1 MAVQSPAEFPAAP
14 PPSSSS
20 RGGPMRTPR
29 AGELGAPQY
38 RRLFGAGREVSIH
51 WLTFLLTTALVLAPV
66 VPILVQSVRNQP
78 LYAAGGAFT
87 LSNYRAL
94 FTEAEFGTII
104 LNTLQFAALTTVFA
118 LAIAVPMAILLER
131 TRFPAARL
139 IGQVLR
145 WPIYISP
152 LVLGFGW
159 IVIYGPAGFMTTVV
173 REGFGW
179 VPWNLYSMPG
189 MAFVEAVAQ
198 VPIAYLFCAN
208 ALAASDTSLENAAR
222 TVGAGPLRI
231 LRSVVVPMLR
241 PPVLYAGLL
250 IFGTAVETLSIP
262 LILGEPAGITLFS
275 SFLYE
280 QGIDSV
286 APDYGLLGAAST
298 LVLVSTVALVIL
310 QGRLLRHAQ
319 RFVSVRG
326 KATRADLL
334 DIGRWKWLGFGFVG
348 LYILFGVLLPM
359 TALILRAF
367 TSLLTPLVN
376 PLGLLTLDNFKLIFS
391 YAPYTESITN
401 SITVAFIGALAV
413 TLFGTVVVLVA
424 RRSNFRLARL
434 LEATAQA
441 PHAVPGLIVGIGF
454 FWAFAW
460 IPGGDLV
467 KGTLFALIIAFGVR
481 AIPSAY
487 GAISPAT
494 MQLGGELDNA
504 ARVAGADWWLTVSR
518 ILIRLLVP
526 AMLASFLLIWTTMI
540 REYAPAMFLAGA
552 ESQVI
557 GTTAIDRWTQ
567 GETGSVAALATLQ
580 IAVTAVVAGLAGL
593 MLRDRNS
600 AEKAA
605 VTATKAI
612 EKEQTHA

>member
-1 MAVQSPAEFPAAP
+1 MAIHTPEAPSP
-14 PPSSSS
+14 S
-20 RGGPMRTPR
+20 RGSAQR
-29 AGELGAPQY
+29 ADTLGTPQY
-38 RRLFGAGREVSIH
+38 RRLFGAGREVTIH
-51 WLTFLLTTALVLAPV
+51 WLTFLVTTALVLAPV
-66 VPILVQSVRNQP
+66 VPILYQSIRNQP

-87 LSNYRAL
+87 FSNYAHL
-94 FTEAEFGTII
+94 FTEAGFGSII
-104 LNTLQFAALTTVFA
+104 LDTLYFAVLTTVFA
-118 LAIAVPMAILLER
+118 LAIAVPMAILLQR

-139 IGQVLR
+139 FGQVLR

-152 LVLGFGW
+152 LVLAFGW
-159 IVIYGPAGFMTTVV
+159 IVVYGPAGFLTTTL
-173 REGFGW
+173 RESLGW
-179 VPWNLYSMPG
+179 VPWNLYSLPG

-198 VPIAYLFCAN
+198 VPVAYLFCAN

-241 PPVLYAGLL
+241 PPMLYAGLL

-262 LILGEPAGITLFS
+262 LILGQPAEITLFS

-286 APDYGLLGAAST
+286 SPDYGLLGAAST
-298 LVLVSTVALVIL
+298 FMLLTTIGLVVVQA
-310 QGRLLRHAQ
+310 RLLKQAQ

-326 KATRADLL
+326 KANRSGLL
-334 DIGRWKWLGFGFVG
+334 DIGGWKWLGFAFVG
-348 LYILFGVLLPM
+348 IYVVFGALLPM
-359 TALILRAF
+359 IALVMRAF

-376 PLGLLTLDNFKLIFS
+376 PFDLFTLDNFRLIFA

-401 SITVAFIGALAV
+401 SITIAFIGAVAV

-424 RRSNFRLARL
+424 RRSGFRYARL
-434 LEATAQA
+434 LETTAQS
-441 PHAVPGLIVGIGF
+441 PHAVPGLIIGIGF

-460 IPGGDLV
+460 MPGGDAV
-467 KGTLFALIIAFGVR
+467 RGTLLALIIAFGVR
-481 AIPSAY
+481 ALPSAY

-494 MQLGGELDNA
+494 MQLGSELDNA
-504 ARVAGADWWLTVSR
+504 ARVAGADWWRTVSR
-518 ILIRLLVP
+518 ILVRLLVP
-526 AMLASFLLIWTTMI
+526 AMLASFLLIWTQMI

-557 GTTAIDRWTQ
+557 GTTAIDLWTQ

-580 IAVTAVVAGLAGL
+580 IAVTALVAGLAGL
-593 MLRDRNS
+593 LLRDRKS
-600 AEKAA
+600 TQDKKAVQSVKSMKEK
-605 VTATKAI
+605 
-612 EKEQTHA
+612 THA

>member
-1 MAVQSPAEFPAAP
+1 MATQTPPASAP
-14 PPSSSS
+14 P
-20 RGGPMRTPR
+20 RTLR
-29 AGELGAPQY
+29 AGELGTPHY
-38 RRLFGAGREVSIH
+38 RRFFGVGREVTIH
-51 WLTFLLTTALVLAPV
+51 WLTFLVTAALVLAPV
-66 VPILVQSVRNQP
+66 VPILYQSVRNQP

-87 LSNYRAL
+87 LSNYVHL

-104 LNTLQFAALTTVFA
+104 LNTLLFALLTTAFA

-131 TRFPAARL
+131 TRFPAARVL
-139 IGQVLR
+139 GQVLR

-152 LVLGFGW
+152 LVLAFGW
-159 IVIYGPAGFMTTVV
+159 IVVYGPAGFLTTAM
-173 REGFGW
+173 REGMGW
-179 VPWNLYSMPG
+179 VPWNLYSMTG

-222 TVGAGPLRI
+222 SVGAGPIRI
-231 LRSVVVPMLR
+231 LRSIVIPMLR

-262 LILGEPAGITLFS
+262 LILGEPAEITMFS

-280 QGIDSV
+280 QGIDAVS
-286 APDYGLLGAAST
+286 PDYGLLGAAST
-298 LVLVSTVALVIL
+298 FMLLTTVGLVIF
-310 QGRLLRHAQ
+310 QARLLKHAQ

-326 KATRADLL
+326 KATRSNLL
-334 DIGRWKWLGFGFVG
+334 DIGRWKWAGFAFVG
-348 LYILFGVLLPM
+348 IYIVFGVLLPM
-359 TALILRAF
+359 IALILRAF
-367 TSLLTPLVN
+367 TTLLTPLVN
-376 PLGLLTLDNFKLIFS
+376 PLKLLTLDNFELIFS
-391 YAPYTESITN
+391 YTPYTESITN
-401 SITVAFIGALAV
+401 SITVAFIGATVV

-434 LEATAQA
+434 LEIAAQS

-460 IPGGDLV
+460 MPGGDAV
-467 KGTLFALIIAFGVR
+467 RGTLLALVIAFGVR
-481 AIPSAY
+481 ALPSAY

-494 MQLGGELDNA
+494 MQLGSELDNA
-504 ARVAGADWWLTVSR
+504 ARAAGADWWRTVSR
-518 ILIRLLVP
+518 ILLRLLVP

-557 GTTAIDRWTQ
+557 GTTAIDLWTQ

-593 MLRDRNS
+593 LLKGRK
-600 AEKAA
+600 EKN
-605 VTATKAI
+605 
-612 EKEQTHA
+612 HA

>member
-1 MAVQSPAEFPAAP
+1 MATETPPAPAP
-14 PPSSSS
+14 P
-20 RGGPMRTPR
+20 RTLR
-29 AGELGAPQY
+29 AGELGTPQY
-38 RRLFGAGREVSIH
+38 RRLFGAGREVTIH
-51 WLTFLLTTALVLAPV
+51 WVTFLVTAALVLAAV
-66 VPILVQSVRNQP
+66 VPILYQSIRNQP

-87 LSNYRAL
+87 LSNYVHL

-104 LNTLQFAALTTVFA
+104 LNTLLFAVLTTVFA

-139 IGQVLR
+139 FGQVLR

-152 LVLGFGW
+152 LVLAFGW
-159 IVIYGPAGFMTTVV
+159 IVVYGPAGFLTSTV
-173 REGFGW
+173 REAMGW
-179 VPWNLYSMPG
+179 VPWNLYTLPG

-198 VPIAYLFCAN
+198 VPVAYLFCAN

-222 TVGAGPLRI
+222 SVGAGPVRV
-231 LRSVVVPMLR
+231 LRSVVIPMLR

-262 LILGEPAGITLFS
+262 LILGGPAELTLFS

-280 QGIDSV
+280 QGIDAVS
-286 APDYGLLGAAST
+286 PDYGLLGAAST
-298 LVLVSTVALVIL
+298 FMLVTTVGLVIV
-310 QGRLLRHAQ
+310 QARLLKQAQ

-326 KATRADLL
+326 KAARSNLL
-334 DIGRWKWLGFGFVG
+334 DLGGWKWVGFAFVG
-348 LYILFGVLLPM
+348 VYVVFGALLPM
-359 TALILRAF
+359 IALVLRAF

-376 PLGLLTLDNFKLIFS
+376 PLKLLTLDNFRLIFS

-401 SITVAFIGALAV
+401 SITVAFIGAVAV
-413 TLFGTVVVLVA
+413 TVFGTVVVLVA
-424 RRSNFRLARL
+424 RRSDFRLARL
-434 LEATAQA
+434 LETAAQS
-441 PHAVPGLIVGIGF
+441 PHAVPGLIIGIGF

-460 IPGGDLV
+460 MPGGDAV
-467 KGTLFALIIAFGVR
+467 RGTLFALVIAFGLR
-481 AIPSAY
+481 ALPSAY

-494 MQLGGELDNA
+494 MQLGSELDNA
-504 ARVAGADWWLTVSR
+504 ARVAGADWWRTVSR

-526 AMLASFLLIWTTMI
+526 AMLASFLLIWTQMI

-557 GTTAIDRWTQ
+557 GTTAIDLWTQ

-593 MLRDRNS
+593 LLKGRK
-600 AEKAA
+600 EKNNA
-605 VTATKAI
+605 
-612 EKEQTHA
+612 

>member
-1 MAVQSPAEFPAAP
+1 MAIQTPPAP
-14 PPSSSS
+14 PAP
-20 RGGPMRTPR
+20 THAPR
-29 AGELGAPQY
+29 AGELGTPQY
-38 RRLFGAGREVSIH
+38 RRLFGAGREVTIH
-51 WLTFLLTTALVLAPV
+51 WLTFLVTAVLVLAPV
-66 VPILVQSVRNQP
+66 VPILYQSVRNQP

-87 LSNYRAL
+87 LSNYTKL
-94 FTEAEFGTII
+94 FSEAGFGSII
-104 LNTLQFAALTTVFA
+104 LDTLLFAVLTTVFA

-139 IGQVLR
+139 FGQILR

-152 LVLGFGW
+152 LVLAFGW
-159 IVIYGPAGFMTTVV
+159 IVVYGPAGFLTSAV

-179 VPWNLYSMPG
+179 VPWNLYSLTG

-222 TVGAGPLRI
+222 SVGAGPLRI

-241 PPVLYAGLL
+241 PPMLYAGLL
-250 IFGTAVETLSIP
+250 IFGTSIETLSIP
-262 LILGEPAGITLFS
+262 LILGEPAGVTLFS
-275 SFLYE
+275 NFLYE
-280 QGIDSV
+280 QGIDSIN
-286 APDYGLLGAAST
+286 PDYGLLGAAST
-298 LVLVSTVALVIL
+298 FMLLSTIALVVF
-310 QGRLLRHAQ
+310 QTRLLKHAQ

-326 KATRADLL
+326 KATRSDLL
-334 DIGRWKWLGFGFVG
+334 DIGAWKWLGFAFVG
-348 LYILFGVLLPM
+348 LYVVFGALLPM
-359 TALILRAF
+359 LALILRAF

-376 PLGLLTLDNFKLIFS
+376 PFDLLTLDNFRLIFD
-391 YAPYTESITN
+391 YAPYTESIVN
-401 SITVAFIGALAV
+401 SITVAFVGAVAV

-424 RRSNFRLARL
+424 RRSDFRFARL
-434 LEATAQA
+434 LETTAQS
-441 PHAVPGLIVGIGF
+441 PHAVPGLIVGIGL
-454 FWAFAW
+454 FWAFTW

-467 KGTLFALIIAFGVR
+467 RGTLFALIIAFGIR
-481 AIPSAY
+481 ALPSAY

-494 MQLGGELDNA
+494 MQLGAELDNA
-504 ARVAGADWWLTVSR
+504 ARVAGADWWSTVSR

-526 AMLASFLLIWTTMI
+526 AMLASFLLIWTQMI

-557 GTTAIDRWTQ
+557 GTTAIDLWTQ

-593 MLRDRNS
+593 LL
-600 AEKAA
+600 KG
-605 VTATKAI
+605 K
-612 EKEQTHA
+612 KHA

>member
-1 MAVQSPAEFPAAP
+1 MAIQTPPAP
-14 PPSSSS
+14 PAPI
-20 RGGPMRTPR
+20 RAPR
-29 AGELGAPQY
+29 AGELGTPQY
-38 RRLFGAGREVSIH
+38 RRPFGAGREVTIH
-51 WLTFLLTTALVLAPV
+51 WLTFLVTAVLVLAPV
-66 VPILVQSVRNQP
+66 VPILYQSVRNQP

-87 LSNYRAL
+87 LSNYTKL
-94 FTEAEFGTII
+94 FSEAGFGSII
-104 LNTLQFAALTTVFA
+104 LDTLLFAVLTTVFA

-139 IGQVLR
+139 FGQVLR

-152 LVLGFGW
+152 LVLAFGW
-159 IVIYGPAGFMTTVV
+159 IVVYGPAGFLTSAV

-179 VPWNLYSMPG
+179 VPWNLYSLPG

-222 TVGAGPLRI
+222 SVGAGPLRI
-231 LRSVVVPMLR
+231 LRSIVVPMLR
-241 PPVLYAGLL
+241 PPMLYAGLL
-250 IFGTAVETLSIP
+250 IFGTAIETLSIP

-275 SFLYE
+275 NFLYE
-280 QGIDSV
+280 QGIDSIN
-286 APDYGLLGAAST
+286 PDYGLLGAAST
-298 LVLVSTVALVIL
+298 FMLLTTIALVVL
-310 QGRLLRHAQ
+310 QTRLLKHAQ

-326 KATRADLL
+326 KATRSDLL
-334 DIGRWKWLGFGFVG
+334 DIGAWKWLGFAFVG
-348 LYILFGVLLPM
+348 LYVVFGALLPM
-359 TALILRAF
+359 LALVLRAF

-376 PLGLLTLDNFKLIFS
+376 PFDLLTLDNFRLIFD
-391 YAPYTESITN
+391 YAPYTESIVN
-401 SITVAFIGALAV
+401 SITVAFVGAVAV

-424 RRSNFRLARL
+424 RRSDFRFARL
-434 LEATAQA
+434 LETTAQS
-441 PHAVPGLIVGIGF
+441 PHAVPGLIVGIGL
-454 FWAFAW
+454 FWAFTW

-467 KGTLFALIIAFGVR
+467 RGTLFALIIAFGIR
-481 AIPSAY
+481 ALPSAY

-494 MQLGGELDNA
+494 MQLGAELDNA
-504 ARVAGADWWLTVSR
+504 ARVAGADWWRTVSR

-526 AMLASFLLIWTTMI
+526 AMLASFLLIWTQMI

-557 GTTAIDRWTQ
+557 GTTAIDLWTQ

-593 MLRDRNS
+593 LL
-600 AEKAA
+600 KG
-605 VTATKAI
+605 K
-612 EKEQTHA
+612 KHA

>member
-1 MAVQSPAEFPAAP
+1 MAIQTPPAP
-14 PPSSSS
+14 PAPT
-20 RGGPMRTPR
+20 RAPR
-29 AGELGAPQY
+29 AGELGTPQY
-38 RRLFGAGREVSIH
+38 RRPFGAGREVTIH
-51 WLTFLLTTALVLAPV
+51 WLTFLVTAVLVLAPV
-66 VPILVQSVRNQP
+66 VPILYQSVRNQP

-87 LSNYRAL
+87 LSNYTKL
-94 FTEAEFGTII
+94 FSEAGFGSII
-104 LNTLQFAALTTVFA
+104 LDTLLFAVLTTVFA

-139 IGQVLR
+139 FGQVLR

-152 LVLGFGW
+152 LVLAFGW
-159 IVIYGPAGFMTTVV
+159 IVVYGPAGFLTSAV

-179 VPWNLYSMPG
+179 VPWNLYSLPG

-222 TVGAGPLRI
+222 SVGAGPLRI
-231 LRSVVVPMLR
+231 LRSIVVPMLR
-241 PPVLYAGLL
+241 PPMLYAGLL
-250 IFGTAVETLSIP
+250 IFGTAIETLSIP

-275 SFLYE
+275 NFLYE
-280 QGIDSV
+280 QGIDSIN
-286 APDYGLLGAAST
+286 PDYGLLGAAST
-298 LVLVSTVALVIL
+298 FMLLTTIALVVL
-310 QGRLLRHAQ
+310 QTRLLKHAQ

-326 KATRADLL
+326 KATRSDLL
-334 DIGRWKWLGFGFVG
+334 DIGAWKWLGFAFVG
-348 LYILFGVLLPM
+348 LYVVFGALLPM
-359 TALILRAF
+359 LALVLRAF

-376 PLGLLTLDNFKLIFS
+376 PFDLLTLDNFRLIFD
-391 YAPYTESITN
+391 YAPYTESIVN
-401 SITVAFIGALAV
+401 SITVAFVGAVAV

-424 RRSNFRLARL
+424 RRSDFRFARL
-434 LEATAQA
+434 LETTAQS
-441 PHAVPGLIVGIGF
+441 PHAVPGLIVGIGL
-454 FWAFAW
+454 FWAFTW

-467 KGTLFALIIAFGVR
+467 RGTLFALIIAFGIR
-481 AIPSAY
+481 ALPSAY

-494 MQLGGELDNA
+494 MQLGAELDNA
-504 ARVAGADWWLTVSR
+504 ARVAGADWWRTVSR

-526 AMLASFLLIWTTMI
+526 AMLASFLLIWTQMI

-557 GTTAIDRWTQ
+557 GTTAIDLWTQ

-593 MLRDRNS
+593 LL
-600 AEKAA
+600 KG
-605 VTATKAI
+605 K
-612 EKEQTHA
+612 KHA

>member
-1 MAVQSPAEFPAAP
+1 MAVQSQADIPADPS
-14 PPSSSS
+14 PSSSS
-20 RGGPMRTPR
+20 RGGPPR

-51 WLTFLLTTALVLAPV
+51 WLTFLLTAALVLAPV
-66 VPILVQSVRNQP
+66 IPILFQSVRNQP

-87 LSNYRAL
+87 LSNYSNL

-104 LNTLQFAALTTVFA
+104 LNTLYFAALTTVFA

-131 TRFPAARL
+131 TRFPAARV
-139 IGQVLR
+139 IGQILR

-173 REGFGW
+173 RESFGW

-222 TVGAGPLRI
+222 TVGAGPVRI
-231 LRSVVVPMLR
+231 LGSIVVPMLR

-262 LILGEPAGITLFS
+262 LILGEPAEITLFS

-286 APDYGLLGAAST
+286 DPDYGLLGAAST

-310 QGRLLRHAQ
+310 QGRLLKHAQ

-326 KATRADLL
+326 KATRANLL

-348 LYILFGVLLPM
+348 LYVLFGVLLPM
-359 TALILRAF
+359 IALILRAF

-376 PLGLLTLDNFKLIFS
+376 PLDLLTLDNFKLIFS

-424 RRSNFRLARL
+424 RRSDFRLARL

-467 KGTLFALIIAFGVR
+467 RGTIFALIIAFGVR

-494 MQLGGELDNA
+494 MQLGSELDNA
-504 ARVAGADWWLTVSR
+504 ARVAGADWWRTVSR
-518 ILIRLLVP
+518 ILLRLLVP

-540 REYAPAMFLAGA
+540 REYAPAMFLAGS

-557 GTTAIDRWTQ
+557 GTTAIDLWTQ

-580 IAVTAVVAGLAGL
+580 IAVTALVAGLAGL
-593 MLRDRNS
+593 LLRDRNS
-600 AEKAA
+600 AQKTA
-605 VTATKAI
+605 VTAVKAI
-612 EKEQTHA
+612 EKEKTHA

>member
-1 MAVQSPAEFPAAP
+1 MATQTPPVSAP
-14 PPSSSS
+14 P
-20 RGGPMRTPR
+20 RTLR
-29 AGELGAPQY
+29 AGELGTPQY
-38 RRLFGAGREVSIH
+38 RRLFGAGREVTIH
-51 WLTFLLTTALVLAPV
+51 WVTFLVTAALVLAPV
-66 VPILVQSVRNQP
+66 VPILYQSVRDQP

-87 LSNYRAL
+87 LSNYVHL

-104 LNTLQFAALTTVFA
+104 LDTLCFAVLTTVFA
-118 LAIAVPMAILLER
+118 LVIAVPMAILLQR

-139 IGQVLR
+139 FGQVLR

-152 LVLGFGW
+152 LVLAFGW
-159 IVIYGPAGFMTTVV
+159 IVVYGPAGFLTTAL

-179 VPWNLYSMPG
+179 VPWNLYTLPG

-198 VPIAYLFCAN
+198 VPVAYLFCAN

-222 TVGAGPLRI
+222 SVGAGPLRI

-241 PPVLYAGLL
+241 PPMLYAGLL

-262 LILGEPAGITLFS
+262 LILGEPAEITLFS

-286 APDYGLLGAAST
+286 SPDYGLLGAAST
-298 LVLVSTVALVIL
+298 LILLSTVGLVVL
-310 QGRLLRHAQ
+310 QSRLLKHAQ

-326 KATRADLL
+326 KATRSNLL
-334 DIGRWKWLGFGFVG
+334 DLGRWKWAGFAFVG
-348 LYILFGVLLPM
+348 VYVVFGALLPM
-359 TALILRAF
+359 IALILRAF
-367 TSLLTPLVN
+367 TTLLTPLVN
-376 PLGLLTLDNFKLIFS
+376 PLKLLTLDNFRLIFS

-401 SITVAFIGALAV
+401 SITVAFVGAIAV
-413 TLFGTVVVLVA
+413 TVFGTVVVLVA
-424 RRSNFRLARL
+424 RRSDFRLARL
-434 LEATAQA
+434 LEIAAQS
-441 PHAVPGLIVGIGF
+441 PHAVPGLIIGIGF

-460 IPGGDLV
+460 TPGGDAV
-467 KGTLFALIIAFGVR
+467 RGTLVALVIAFGVR
-481 AIPSAY
+481 ALPSAY

-494 MQLGGELDNA
+494 MQLGSELDNA
-504 ARVAGADWWLTVSR
+504 ARVAGADWWRTVSR
-518 ILIRLLVP
+518 ILIRLLIP
-526 AMLASFLLIWTTMI
+526 AMLASFLLIWTQMI

-557 GTTAIDRWTQ
+557 GTTAIDLWTQ

-593 MLRDRNS
+593 LL
-600 AEKAA
+600 KGG
-605 VTATKAI
+605 
-612 EKEQTHA
+612 KENTHA

>member
-1 MAVQSPAEFPAAP
+1 MATQTTPAPAP
-14 PPSSSS
+14 H
-20 RGGPMRTPR
+20 RTLR
-29 AGELGAPQY
+29 AGELGTPHY
-38 RRLFGAGREVSIH
+38 RRLFGAGREVTIH
-51 WLTFLLTTALVLAPV
+51 WLTFLVTAALVLAPV
-66 VPILVQSVRNQP
+66 VPILYQSVRNQP

-87 LSNYRAL
+87 LSNYARL

-104 LNTLQFAALTTVFA
+104 LNTLLFAVLTTVFA
-118 LAIAVPMAILLER
+118 LAIAIPMAILLER
-131 TRFPAARL
+131 TKFPAARL

-152 LVLGFGW
+152 LVLAFGW
-159 IVIYGPAGFMTTVV
+159 IVVYGPAGFLTTAL
-173 REGFGW
+173 RQGMGW
-179 VPWNLYSMPG
+179 VPWNLYTLPG

-198 VPIAYLFCAN
+198 VPVAYLFCAN

-222 TVGAGPLRI
+222 TVGAGPMRI
-231 LRSVVVPMLR
+231 LRSIVIPMLR

-262 LILGEPAGITLFS
+262 LILGEPSEITLFS

-280 QGIDSV
+280 QGIDALS
-286 APDYGLLGAAST
+286 PDYGLLGAAST
-298 LVLVSTVALVIL
+298 FMLVTTVGLVVFQA
-310 QGRLLRHAQ
+310 RLLKQAQ

-326 KATRADLL
+326 KATRSNLL
-334 DIGRWKWLGFGFVG
+334 DLGGWKWAGFAFVG
-348 LYILFGVLLPM
+348 VYIVFGALLPM
-359 TALILRAF
+359 VALILRAF

-376 PLGLLTLDNFKLIFS
+376 PLDLLTLDNFRLIFS

-401 SITVAFIGALAV
+401 SITVAFIGAVAV
-413 TLFGTVVVLVA
+413 TVFGTLVVLVA
-424 RRSNFRLARL
+424 RRSDFRLARL
-434 LEATAQA
+434 LETTAQS
-441 PHAVPGLIVGIGF
+441 PHAVPGLIIGIGF

-460 IPGGDLV
+460 LPGGDAV
-467 KGTLFALIIAFGVR
+467 RGTLLALVIAFGVR
-481 AIPSAY
+481 ALPSAY

-504 ARVAGADWWLTVSR
+504 ARVAGADWWRTVSR
-518 ILIRLLVP
+518 ILLRLLVP
-526 AMLASFLLIWTTMI
+526 AMLASFLLIWTQMI

-557 GTTAIDRWTQ
+557 GTTAIDLWTQ

-593 MLRDRNS
+593 LLKGRK
-600 AEKAA
+600 EKNNA
-605 VTATKAI
+605 
-612 EKEQTHA
+612 

>member
-1 MAVQSPAEFPAAP
+1 MAIQSPQAPSPAPASPPHAGAP
-14 PPSSSS
+14 
-20 RGGPMRTPR
+20 RT
-29 AGELGAPQY
+29 PQY
-38 RRLFGAGREVSIH
+38 RRLFGAGREVTIH
-51 WLTFLLTTALVLAPV
+51 WLTFLITAALVLAPV
-66 VPILVQSVRNQP
+66 IPILYQSVRNQP

-87 LSNYRAL
+87 LSNYTHL
-94 FTEAEFGTII
+94 FTEAGFGSII
-104 LNTLQFAALTTVFA
+104 LDTLLFAALTTVFA
-118 LAIAVPMAILLER
+118 LVIAVPMAILLQR

-139 IGQVLR
+139 FGQVLR

-152 LVLGFGW
+152 LVLAFGW
-159 IVIYGPAGFMTTVV
+159 IVVYGPAGFLTTTV
-173 REGFGW
+173 RESFGW
-179 VPWNLYSMPG
+179 VPWNLYSLPG

-208 ALAASDTSLENAAR
+208 ALASSDTSLENAAR

-241 PPVLYAGLL
+241 PPMLYAGLL
-250 IFGTAVETLSIP
+250 IFGTSIETLSIP
-262 LILGEPAGITLFS
+262 LILGQPAEITLFS

-286 APDYGLLGAAST
+286 SPDYGMLGAAST
-298 LVLVSTVALVIL
+298 FMLLTTIGLVVVQA
-310 QGRLLRHAQ
+310 RLLKQAQ

-326 KATRADLL
+326 KANRSGLL
-334 DIGRWKWLGFGFVG
+334 DIGRWKWAGFAFVG
-348 LYILFGVLLPM
+348 IYVIFGALLPM
-359 TALILRAF
+359 IALVMRAF

-376 PLGLLTLDNFKLIFS
+376 PFSLLTLDNFRLIFA

-401 SITVAFIGALAV
+401 SITIAFIGAVAV

-424 RRSNFRLARL
+424 RRSDFRHARL
-434 LEATAQA
+434 LENTAQS
-441 PHAVPGLIVGIGF
+441 PHAVPGLIIGIGF

-460 IPGGDLV
+460 MPGGDALR
-467 KGTLFALIIAFGVR
+467 GTLFALIIAFGVR
-481 AIPSAY
+481 ALPSAY

-494 MQLGGELDNA
+494 MQLGSELDNA
-504 ARVAGADWWLTVSR
+504 ARVAGADWWRTVSR

-526 AMLASFLLIWTTMI
+526 AMLASFLLIWTQMI

-557 GTTAIDRWTQ
+557 GTTAIDLWTQ

-580 IAVTAVVAGLAGL
+580 IAVTALVAGLAGL
-593 MLRDRNS
+593 LLR
-600 AEKAA
+600 EKNRD
-605 VTATKAI
+605 TKVNTKDKK
-612 EKEQTHA
+612 EKNRA